1 MSFIGLCFNCC
12 STNRHIVYVFNCSVF
27 QLLFANLSFA
37 KLSFCKPSFY
47 EPSDRFRFSL
57 FQLINHWN
65 LITENWVCASRFR
78 ISFQIW
84 FGFFNFERFDF
95 NWLMVEQAK
104 VKMLIVQW
112 EGAAFR
118 ERKRNL
124 ISRPLRIII
133 ISLNAKQEHLQTVI
147 NKVGS
152 D

>member
-1 MSFIGLCFNCC
+1 MFDESSHRL
-12 STNRHIVYVFNCSVF
+12 RF
-27 QLLFANLSFA
+27 QLFCISAVVCPFIVCPIVVFRTVVLRTVGSF
-37 KLSFCKPSFY
+37 S
-47 EPSDRFRFSL
+47 FSL

-133 ISLNAKQEHLQTVI
+133 ISLNAKQEHLPTNCYQ
-147 NKVGS
+147 
-152 D
+152 